1 MFFYVAHPMAA
12 FLIPSI
18 LLSNT
23 EKREK
28 HKSCYTFK
36 EKETKIAIVPKSN
49 GDICLIFKI
58 KRKVLNE
65 LSSISRSNIR
75 SADLISISRS
85 NIRSADQISISRS
98 NIRSA
103 HRITISRLNIWS
115 RDSNSICRSK
125 IRSRVSNS
133 ICRSNIWSRDWTQFV

>member
-1 MFFYVAHPMAA
+1 MAA

-75 SADLISISRS
+75 SADRISIWRS
-85 NIRSADQISISRS
+85 NYYLEIEYS
-98 NIRSA
+98 
-103 HRITISRLNIWS
+103 
-115 RDSNSICRSK
+115 
-125 IRSRVSNS
+125 V
-133 ICRSNIWSRDWTQFV
+133 CRSNYYLEIEYLSCRSN